1 MNPIQAARAAGQQ
14 IWLDNLSRALISS
27 GELAR
32 FIEMGVAG
40 VTTNPAI
47 FHKAIAE
54 GQDYRPAL
62 AAMDASLGAE
72 ARYEGLVIEDV
83 QRACDVIRP
92 VFEASQGDAGYVS
105 LEVSPALADDEAGTV
120 AAARRLRAAVARDNL
135 LVKIPATAA
144 GVGAIETLTGEG
156 VSINVTLMFSLAH
169 VEAVAGAYQRG
180 LEKLAAAG
188 GDIARVRSVAS
199 VFLSRWDSLIDK
211 QLDEIG
217 TPEALALRGKAGV
230 ALARQAYQRLLA
242 SRQELRAATL
252 GLARIDIRQRKPES
266 AIVHYEALLA
276 KEPGDTLAMAGLGV
290 AYDLLGQHARA
301 QAVYRKGLE
310 MHPAD
315 LGLRNNLGLSLVL
328 SNQPRAGAN
337 VLLDL
342 ADVPSAPPQSRQ
354 NLALAYGLLGNDDA
368 AERVLTA
375 DLPDSQVQD
384 NLRFYRAMRQQLP
397 SAVR

>member
-32 FIEMGVAG
+32 FIELGVAG

-217 TPEALALRGKAGV
+217 INCKPAAALGM
-230 ALARQAYQRLLA
+230 
-242 SRQELRAATL
+242 AAIKVT
-252 GLARIDIRQRKPES
+252 GE
-266 AIVHYEALLA
+266 
-276 KEPGDTLAMAGLGV
+276 
-290 AYDLLGQHARA
+290 A
-301 QAVYRKGLE
+301 QALT
-310 MHPAD
+310 D
-315 LGLRNNLGLSLVL
+315 LGAVL
-328 SNQPRAGAN
+328 E
-337 VLLDL
+337 LD
-342 ADVPSAPPQSRQ
+342 ADWI
-354 NLALAYGLLGNDDA
+354 
-368 AERVLTA
+368 
-375 DLPDSQVQD
+375 
-384 NLRFYRAMRQQLP
+384 
-397 SAVR
+397 

>member
-14 IWLDNLSRALISS
+14 IWLDNLSRALINS

-32 FIEMGVAG
+32 FIGLGVAG

-54 GQDYRPAL
+54 GHDYRPAL
-62 AAMDASLGAE
+62 DALDASLGAE
-72 ARYEGLVIEDV
+72 ARYERLVVEDV

-144 GVGAIETLTGEG
+144 GVRAIETLTAEG
-156 VSINVTLMFSLAH
+156 VSLNVTLMFSLAH
-169 VEAVAGAYQRG
+169 VDAVAGAYQRG
-180 LEKLAAAG
+180 LDTLAAAG

-230 ALARQAYQRLLA
+230 ALARQAYQRYLA
-242 SRQELRAATL
+242 RFHGEGFAPLAAQGARPQSMLWASTGTKNPAYPDLMYVEPLIGPETVNTLPDATL
-252 GLARIDIRQRKPES
+252 AAFIDHGNVTGNTVAQDADAAAHLA
-266 AIVHYEALLA
+266 AL
-276 KEPGDTLAMAGLGV
+276 AGLG
-290 AYDLLGQHARA
+290 
-301 QAVYRKGLE
+301 
-310 MHPAD
+310 
-315 LGLRNNLGLSLVL
+315 
-328 SNQPRAGAN
+328 
-337 VLLDL
+337 LDL
-342 ADVPSAPPQSRQ
+342 DALGERLQQDG
-354 NLALAYGLLGNDDA
+354 LAQFATAFGKLL
-368 AERVLTA
+368 ELTA
-375 DLPDSQVQD
+375 
-384 NLRFYRAMRQQLP
+384 
-397 SAVR
+397 

>member
-14 IWLDNLSRALISS
+14 IWLDNLSRSLINE
-27 GELAR
+27 GHLAR
-32 FIEMGVAG
+32 HIEQGVAG

-230 ALARQAYQRLLA
+230 ALARQAYQRYLA
-242 SRQELRAATL
+242 RFHGAGFAALAAKGGRPQSMLWASTGTKNAAYPDLMYVEPLIGPETVNTLPDATL
-252 GLARIDIRQRKPES
+252 AAFADHGKANGNQVAQDAEAAAAHIAALAALGLDMNALGERLQSEGLAQFATAFGK
-266 AIVHYEALLA
+266 LL
-276 KEPGDTLAMAGLGV
+276 E
-290 AYDLLGQHARA
+290 
-301 QAVYRKGLE
+301 
-310 MHPAD
+310 
-315 LGLRNNLGLSLVL
+315 
-328 SNQPRAGAN
+328 
-337 VLLDL
+337 
-342 ADVPSAPPQSRQ
+342 
-354 NLALAYGLLGNDDA
+354 
-368 AERVLTA
+368 LTA
-375 DLPDSQVQD
+375 
-384 NLRFYRAMRQQLP
+384 
-397 SAVR
+397 

>member
-32 FIEMGVAG
+32 FIELGVAG

-72 ARYEGLVIEDV
+72 ARYERLVVEDV

-230 ALARQAYQRLLA
+230 ALARQAYQRYLA
-242 SRQELRAATL
+242 RFHGAGFAALAAKGGRPQSMLWASTGTKNAAYPDLMYVEPLIGPETVNTLPDATL
-252 GLARIDIRQRKPES
+252 AAFIDHGQVSGNTVAQGADAAAAHIAALAALGLDLDVLGERLQQDGLAQFATAFGK
-266 AIVHYEALLA
+266 LL
-276 KEPGDTLAMAGLGV
+276 E
-290 AYDLLGQHARA
+290 
-301 QAVYRKGLE
+301 
-310 MHPAD
+310 
-315 LGLRNNLGLSLVL
+315 
-328 SNQPRAGAN
+328 
-337 VLLDL
+337 
-342 ADVPSAPPQSRQ
+342 
-354 NLALAYGLLGNDDA
+354 
-368 AERVLTA
+368 LTA
-375 DLPDSQVQD
+375 
-384 NLRFYRAMRQQLP
+384 
-397 SAVR
+397 

>member
-32 FIEMGVAG
+32 FIELGVAG

-92 VFEASQGDAGYVS
+92 VFDASRGDAGYVS

-144 GVGAIETLTGEG
+144 GVGAIETLTAEG

-188 GDIARVRSVAS
+188 GDVTRVRSVAS

-230 ALARQAYQRLLA
+230 ALARQAYQRYLA
-242 SRQELRAATL
+242 RFHGEGFAALAAKGARPQSMLWASTGTKNAAYPDLMYVEPLIGPETVNTLPDATL
-252 GLARIDIRQRKPES
+252 AAFIDHGQVTGNTVAQGADAAAAHIT
-266 AIVHYEALLA
+266 AL
-276 KEPGDTLAMAGLGV
+276 AGLG
-290 AYDLLGQHARA
+290 
-301 QAVYRKGLE
+301 
-310 MHPAD
+310 
-315 LGLRNNLGLSLVL
+315 
-328 SNQPRAGAN
+328 
-337 VLLDL
+337 LDL
-342 ADVPSAPPQSRQ
+342 DVLGERLQQ
-354 NLALAYGLLGNDDA
+354 DGLAQFATAFGKLL
-368 AERVLTA
+368 ELTA
-375 DLPDSQVQD
+375 
-384 NLRFYRAMRQQLP
+384 
-397 SAVR
+397 

>member
-14 IWLDNLSRALISS
+14 IWLDNLSRALINS

-32 FIEMGVAG
+32 FIELGVAG

-54 GQDYRPAL
+54 GHDYRPAL
-62 AAMDASLGAE
+62 DALDAALGAE
-72 ARYEGLVIEDV
+72 ARYERLVVEDV

-144 GVGAIETLTGEG
+144 GVRAIETLTAEG
-156 VSINVTLMFSLAH
+156 VSLNVTLMFSLAH
-169 VEAVAGAYQRG
+169 VDAVAGAYQRG
-180 LEKLAAAG
+180 LDTLAAAG

-230 ALARQAYQRLLA
+230 ALARQAYQRYLA
-242 SRQELRAATL
+242 RFHGEGFAPLAAQGARPQSMLWASTGTKNPAYPDLMYVEPLIGPETVNTLPDATL
-252 GLARIDIRQRKPES
+252 AAFIDHGNVTGNTVAQDADAAAAHLA
-266 AIVHYEALLA
+266 AL
-276 KEPGDTLAMAGLGV
+276 AGLG
-290 AYDLLGQHARA
+290 
-301 QAVYRKGLE
+301 
-310 MHPAD
+310 
-315 LGLRNNLGLSLVL
+315 
-328 SNQPRAGAN
+328 
-337 VLLDL
+337 LDL
-342 ADVPSAPPQSRQ
+342 DALGERLQQDG
-354 NLALAYGLLGNDDA
+354 LAQFATAFGKLL
-368 AERVLTA
+368 ELTA
-375 DLPDSQVQD
+375 
-384 NLRFYRAMRQQLP
+384 
-397 SAVR
+397 

>member
-230 ALARQAYQRLLA
+230 ALARQAYQRYLA
-242 SRQELRAATL
+242 RFHGAGFAALAAKGGRPQSMLWASTGTKNAAYPDLMYVEPLIGPETVNTLPDATL
-252 GLARIDIRQRKPES
+252 AAFIDHGQVSGNTVAQGADAAAAHIAALAALGLDLDVLGERLQQDGLAQFATAFDK
-266 AIVHYEALLA
+266 LL
-276 KEPGDTLAMAGLGV
+276 E
-290 AYDLLGQHARA
+290 
-301 QAVYRKGLE
+301 
-310 MHPAD
+310 
-315 LGLRNNLGLSLVL
+315 
-328 SNQPRAGAN
+328 
-337 VLLDL
+337 
-342 ADVPSAPPQSRQ
+342 
-354 NLALAYGLLGNDDA
+354 
-368 AERVLTA
+368 LTA
-375 DLPDSQVQD
+375 
-384 NLRFYRAMRQQLP
+384 
-397 SAVR
+397 

>member
-54 GQDYRPAL
+54 GRTTARRWRHGR
-62 AAMDASLGAE
+62 LGAE

-144 GVGAIETLTGEG
+144 GVRAIETLTGEG

-180 LEKLAAAG
+180 LEN
-188 GDIARVRSVAS
+188 SP
-199 VFLSRWDSLIDK
+199 
-211 QLDEIG
+211 Q
-217 TPEALALRGKAGV
+217 P
-230 ALARQAYQRLLA
+230 
-242 SRQELRAATL
+242 AATSPAC
-252 GLARIDIRQRKPES
+252 ARW
-266 AIVHYEALLA
+266 
-276 KEPGDTLAMAGLGV
+276 
-290 AYDLLGQHARA
+290 
-301 QAVYRKGLE
+301 
-310 MHPAD
+310 PA
-315 LGLRNNLGLSLVL
+315 S
-328 SNQPRAGAN
+328 SCRAG
-337 VLLDL
+337 
-342 ADVPSAPPQSRQ
+342 
-354 NLALAYGLLGNDDA
+354 
-368 AERVLTA
+368 TA
-375 DLPDSQVQD
+375 
-384 NLRFYRAMRQQLP
+384 
-397 SAVR
+397 

>member
-14 IWLDNLSRALISS
+14 VWLDNLSRSLIQS

-32 FIEMGVAG
+32 HIEAGVAG

-62 AAMDASLGAE
+62 DAMNGENLSAE
-72 ARYEGLVIEDV
+72 ARYERLVIEDV

-92 VFEASQGDAGYVS
+92 VFDESRGDAGYVS

-144 GVGAIETLTGEG
+144 GVRAIETLTGEG

-169 VEAVAGAYQRG
+169 VDAVAGAYQRG
-180 LEKLAAAG
+180 LDKLAAAG
-188 GDIARVRSVAS
+188 GDLSRVRSVAS

-211 QLDEIG
+211 QLDDIG

-230 ALARQAYQRLLA
+230 ALARQAYQRYLA
-242 SRQELRAATL
+242 RFHGAGFTALAAKGARPQSMLWASTGTKNAAYSDLMYVEPLIGPETVNTLPDATL
-252 GLARIDIRQRKPES
+252 AAFADHGKVTPGSITADVDAAAAHIAALAALGLDMNQLGERLQADGLAQFAVAFGK
-266 AIVHYEALLA
+266 LL
-276 KEPGDTLAMAGLGV
+276 E
-290 AYDLLGQHARA
+290 
-301 QAVYRKGLE
+301 
-310 MHPAD
+310 
-315 LGLRNNLGLSLVL
+315 
-328 SNQPRAGAN
+328 
-337 VLLDL
+337 
-342 ADVPSAPPQSRQ
+342 
-354 NLALAYGLLGNDDA
+354 
-368 AERVLTA
+368 LTA
-375 DLPDSQVQD
+375 
-384 NLRFYRAMRQQLP
+384 
-397 SAVR
+397 

>member
-14 IWLDNLSRALISS
+14 IWLDNLSRALINS

-32 FIEMGVAG
+32 FIGLGVAG

-54 GQDYRPAL
+54 GHDYRPAL
-62 AAMDASLGAE
+62 DALDAALGAE
-72 ARYEGLVIEDV
+72 ARYERLVVEDV

-144 GVGAIETLTGEG
+144 GVRAIETLTAEG
-156 VSINVTLMFSLAH
+156 VSLNVTLMFSLAH
-169 VEAVAGAYQRG
+169 VDAVAGAYQRG
-180 LEKLAAAG
+180 LDTLAAAG

-230 ALARQAYQRLLA
+230 ALARQAYQRYLA
-242 SRQELRAATL
+242 RFHGEGFAPLAAQGARPQSMLWASTGTKNPAYPDLMYVEPLIGPETVNTLPDATL
-252 GLARIDIRQRKPES
+252 AAFIDHGNVTGNTVAQDADAAAAHLA
-266 AIVHYEALLA
+266 AL
-276 KEPGDTLAMAGLGV
+276 AGLG
-290 AYDLLGQHARA
+290 
-301 QAVYRKGLE
+301 
-310 MHPAD
+310 
-315 LGLRNNLGLSLVL
+315 
-328 SNQPRAGAN
+328 
-337 VLLDL
+337 LDL
-342 ADVPSAPPQSRQ
+342 DALGERLQQDG
-354 NLALAYGLLGNDDA
+354 LAQFATAFGKLL
-368 AERVLTA
+368 ELTA
-375 DLPDSQVQD
+375 
-384 NLRFYRAMRQQLP
+384 
-397 SAVR
+397 

>member
-1 MNPIQAARAAGQQ
+1 
-14 IWLDNLSRALISS
+14 
-27 GELAR
+27 
-32 FIEMGVAG
+32 
-40 VTTNPAI
+40 
-47 FHKAIAE
+47 
-54 GQDYRPAL
+54 
-62 AAMDASLGAE
+62 MDASLGAE

-144 GVGAIETLTGEG
+144 GVRAIETLTGEG

-230 ALARQAYQRLLA
+230 ALARQAYQRYLA
-242 SRQELRAATL
+242 RFHGAGFAALAAKGGRPQSMLWASTGTKNAAYPDLMYVEPLIGPETVNTLPDATL
-252 GLARIDIRQRKPES
+252 AAFIDHGQVSGNTVAQVPMPPPPTSPRWPPSASTSTCSASACSRTAWPSSPPPSASCSNSRPEPYRPRHSGAMRIAPFFVHRAGPRWPAPAGAGILGGHHPKPQ
-266 AIVHYEALLA
+266 
-276 KEPGDTLAMAGLGV
+276 GDTHGT
-290 AYDLLGQHARA
+290 QSRSTRPSSSPAR
-301 QAVYRKGLE
+301 
-310 MHPAD
+310 
-315 LGLRNNLGLSLVL
+315 
-328 SNQPRAGAN
+328 
-337 VLLDL
+337 
-342 ADVPSAPPQSRQ
+342 PSARPSRS
-354 NLALAYGLLGNDDA
+354 A
-368 AERVLTA
+368 AI
-375 DLPDSQVQD
+375 SG
-384 NLRFYRAMRQQLP
+384 
-397 SAVR
+397 

>member
-14 IWLDNLSRALISS
+14 VWLDNLSRALISS

-32 FIEMGVAG
+32 FIELGVAG

-144 GVGAIETLTGEG
+144 GVRAIETLTAEG
-156 VSINVTLMFSLAH
+156 VSLNVTLMFSLAH
-169 VEAVAGAYQRG
+169 VDAVAGAYQRG
-180 LEKLAAAG
+180 LDTLAAAG
-188 GDIARVRSVAS
+188 GDVARVRSVAS

-230 ALARQAYQRLLA
+230 ALARQAYQRYLA
-242 SRQELRAATL
+242 RFHGAGFAALAAKGGRPQSMLWASTGTKNAAYPDLMYVEPLIGPETVNTLPDAALAAFIDHGQVSGTTVAQGADAAAAHIAALAAL
-252 GLARIDIRQRKPES
+252 GLDLDVLGERLQQDGLAQFATAFGK
-266 AIVHYEALLA
+266 LL
-276 KEPGDTLAMAGLGV
+276 E
-290 AYDLLGQHARA
+290 
-301 QAVYRKGLE
+301 
-310 MHPAD
+310 
-315 LGLRNNLGLSLVL
+315 
-328 SNQPRAGAN
+328 
-337 VLLDL
+337 
-342 ADVPSAPPQSRQ
+342 
-354 NLALAYGLLGNDDA
+354 
-368 AERVLTA
+368 LTA
-375 DLPDSQVQD
+375 
-384 NLRFYRAMRQQLP
+384 
-397 SAVR
+397 

>member
-1 MNPIQAARAAGQQ
+1 MNPLLQVSQHGQQ
-14 IWLDNLSRALISS
+14 IWLDNLSRTLLRD
-27 GELAR
+27 GHLAR
-32 FIEMGVAG
+32 FIAEDGVAG

-169 VEAVAGAYQRG
+169 VEAVALLCRD
-180 LEKLAAAG
+180 EAAA
-188 GDIARVRSVAS
+188 
-199 VFLSRWDSLIDK
+199 
-211 QLDEIG
+211 
-217 TPEALALRGKAGV
+217 
-230 ALARQAYQRLLA
+230 
-242 SRQELRAATL
+242 
-252 GLARIDIRQRKPES
+252 
-266 AIVHYEALLA
+266 
-276 KEPGDTLAMAGLGV
+276 
-290 AYDLLGQHARA
+290 
-301 QAVYRKGLE
+301 
-310 MHPAD
+310 
-315 LGLRNNLGLSLVL
+315 
-328 SNQPRAGAN
+328 
-337 VLLDL
+337 
-342 ADVPSAPPQSRQ
+342 
-354 NLALAYGLLGNDDA
+354 
-368 AERVLTA
+368 
-375 DLPDSQVQD
+375 
-384 NLRFYRAMRQQLP
+384 
-397 SAVR
+397 